1 MEKIE
6 IDGVIIEYN
15 KIYRKI
21 KNPRF
26 EFRSGDLFIF
36 LPENYKDESKII
48 KKHRRWIKKHYIF
61 FKKAKE
67 LSLSLKLNFSS
78 SDSEFR
84 EKVKK
89 IVENY
94 AGIFSVKVKK
104 IKFRKMKNKWGY
116 CTSKREI
123 VINSYLR
130 FLPDKLV
137 EYICLHEVVHL
148 LEKKHTKN
156 FYNTIEKFFPD
167 IEKMDIKLSSYY
179 LLLEKSIF

>member
-6 IDGVIIEYN
+6 IDGVIVEYN

-36 LPENYKDESKII
+36 LPEDYKDERKII
-48 KKHRRWIKKHYIF
+48 ERHRKWIKKHYAF

-78 SDSEFR
+78 SDS
-84 EKVKK
+84 
-89 IVENY
+89 
-94 AGIFSVKVKK
+94 
-104 IKFRKMKNKWGY
+104 FRKMKNKWGY
-116 CTSKREI
+116 CTSKGEVI
-123 VINSYLR
+123 INSYLR
-130 FLPDKLV
+130 FLPDDLI
-137 EYICLHEVVHL
+137 EYICLHEVAHL

-156 FYNTIEKFFPD
+156 FYNIIKEFFPD

-179 LLLEKSIF
+179 LLLEKTFFRTPFF

>member
-15 KIYRKI
+15 KIYREI

-26 EFRSGDLFIF
+26 EFRSGDLFVF
-36 LPENYKDESKII
+36 LPENYKDERKII
-48 KKHRRWIKKHYIF
+48 ERHRKWIKKHYAF

-78 SDSEFR
+78 SDNKFR

-89 IVENY
+89 TVENY
-94 AGIFSVKVKK
+94 TGIFNVEVKK
-104 IKFRKMKNKWGY
+104 IGFRKMKNKWGY
-116 CTSKREI
+116 CTSKGEVI
-123 VINSYLR
+123 INSYLR
-130 FLPDKLV
+130 FLPDDLI
-137 EYICLHEVVHL
+137 EYICLHDIKE
-148 LEKKHTKN
+148 
-156 FYNTIEKFFPD
+156 FFPD

-179 LLLEKSIF
+179 LLLEKTFFKTPFF